1 MEQIQNMSAQK
12 QDNNSGALGLAILG
26 GILLIAG
33 VATFIARSWDIID
46 PMARIAIAV
55 LAVITA
61 HGVGYALTQARNYAY
76 TGSIFHVVG
85 MVLLPTAFAVIF
97 TERVTG
103 LTSEIQVFI
112 AATAGALAYVPFAY
126 QSRRSI
132 FVVFGMVNV
141 LIALGTLARIAFGE
155 MVGIDM
161 NYIYLILIMICGYS
175 AYLIK
180 DVVYPAGHS
189 ILFALGVIGT
199 AGFGFFMGV
208 FSGFYSYSAY
218 SLFNTWDLW
227 YPILVGA
234 MIYLGVEIKSEL
246 MRWSGILGLVAA
258 SFVLI
263 GKYGDDIGMSVII
276 AVIGALLL
284 FFAYRI
290 VQKEREGK

>member
-1 MEQIQNMSAQK
+1 MNQINQTVVQK
-12 QDNNSGALGLAILG
+12 EDNSSGALGLAILG

-33 VATFIARSWDIID
+33 IATFIARSWDIID

-97 TERVTG
+97 TEKVVG
-103 LTSEIQVFI
+103 LTSEMQVFI

-126 QSRRSI
+126 QLRRSI

-141 LIALGTLARIAFGE
+141 LIALGALAKIAFGE
-155 MVGIDM
+155 MTGIDM
-161 NYIYLILIMICGYS
+161 NYVYLILIMICGYS

-189 ILFALGVIGT
+189 ILFTLGVIGT
-199 AGFGFFMGV
+199 AGFGFFMGA
-208 FSGFYSYSAY
+208 FNEFGSSY

-227 YPILVGA
+227 YPILTGS

-258 SFVLI
+258 TFVLI
-263 GKYGDDIGMSVII
+263 GKYGDDIGMSVIV
-276 AVIGALLL
+276 AVIGALLI
-284 FFAYRI
+284 FFAYRM